1 VSGLGY
7 SFASPAG
14 WRRVSEVGLLAPD
27 GAAMIT
33 LGHAWVAPGRAPA
46 SSTAI
51 KMLDAALG
59 EGWRGAA
66 LPMPDGL
73 EGAWLRGTARGLIRE
88 LALIVV
94 AAMVVPARLDR
105 RAGAATARAV
115 FVASLRSIRCETRQP
130 VAAEALLHWL
140 D

>member
-1 VSGLGY
+1 MTTARTP
-7 SFASPAG
+7 FTT
-14 WRRVSEVGLLAPD
+14 
-27 GAAMIT
+27 T

-46 SSTAI
+46 PSTAI
-51 KMLDAALG
+51 RMLDAALG
-59 EGWRGAA
+59 EGWRGDA

-73 EGAWLRGTARGLIRE
+73 EGAWFRANTRGLIRE

-94 AAMVVPARLDR
+94 GAMVVPARLDR
-105 RAGAATARAV
+105 RAGAAPARAV
-115 FVASLRSIRCETRQP
+115 FVASLRSISCETRQP